1 LITSLILGGFAL
13 ASAAGSWT
21 LARFA
26 HLDPFLS
33 ALAGVILFLCLVQL
47 RAAVLR
53 AREQGDMEDSFKDV
67 RATNFAI
74 QQALE
79 DTKMKI
85 AEVAAALNRK
95 TDAQEKKVT
104 SELQIIEGL
113 IREFAGSI
121 AAKSKDHPAL
131 EADAVQGPPAR
142 PPSYANTLTD
152 PAMLEIIRRSL
163 EENRVDLYLQ
173 PIVSLPQ
180 RKIRFYEAL
189 TRLRSEDGR
198 IIMPSQY
205 IKVAAPAGLMSVV
218 DNLLLFRCV
227 QVMRRLTQKSREIGV
242 FCNISG
248 HTLSDAEFFPQ
259 FLDFMTHNR
268 DLAGQIIF
276 EFTQESVIGTG
287 AAGEAN
293 LKALANLGFRFSL
306 DQVVKLNG
314 DFAKLKRL
322 GFHFLKVRADML
334 ISGMKHAHA
343 SVAAEDFKDLLARN
357 GLNLIVERIEDE
369 KQVVQLLEYSVDF
382 GQGYLFGQPRPI
394 REITDVHDPR
404 AREPKA
410 GSVTVLSAGLARRLA
425 G

>member
-1 LITSLILGGFAL
+1 MITTLIVGAFAL
-13 ASAAGSWT
+13 LSAAGSWT
-21 LARFA
+21 LAQFA
-26 HLDPFLS
+26 HLDQISS
-33 ALAGVILFLCLVQL
+33 ALAGLILFLFLMQC
-47 RAAVLR
+47 RAARLR
-53 AREQGDMEDSFKDV
+53 AREQEEIEDSFKDV

-79 DTKMKI
+79 DSKVKI
-85 AEVAAALNRK
+85 AEVATALDKK

-104 SELQIIEGL
+104 SELQIIERL
-113 IREFAGSI
+113 IREFAGNI
-121 AAKSKDHPAL
+121 AAKSKNHPVP
-131 EADAVQGPPAR
+131 EAEAVERPAASG
-142 PPSYANTLTD
+142 PSYAATLTD
-152 PAMLEIIRRSL
+152 PAMLDLIRRSL

-180 RKIRFYEAL
+180 RKVRFYEAL

-227 QVMRRLTQKSREIGV
+227 QVMRRLTQKSREIAV

-268 DLAGQIIF
+268 DIAGQIIF
-276 EFTQESVIGTG
+276 EFTQESIIGTG
-287 AAGEAN
+287 AVGEAN

-343 SVAAEDFKDLLARN
+343 PVAAEDFKDLLARN

-394 REITDVHDPR
+394 REISDVHDPR

-410 GSVTVLSAGLARRLA
+410 ANVTVLSASLARRLA
-425 G
+425 S